1 MLVGGKRSLLITPLP
16 FLFFIIFCFLSDWI
30 RSDNTRRSQAPLAGD
45 FISFL
50 SFLEISRETS
60 GHLSGGISGG
70 FALKNGGGLLKPC
83 ESGMEC
89 GAGSNL
95 QNRAQNKK
103 PQTQVMSH
111 GTSVDQPSPKCCS
124 KTD

>member
-1 MLVGGKRSLLITPLP
+1 MDSLAN
-16 FLFFIIFCFLSDWI
+16 S
-30 RSDNTRRSQAPLAGD
+30 
-45 FISFL
+45 
-50 SFLEISRETS
+50 
-60 GHLSGGISGG
+60 
-70 FALKNGGGLLKPC
+70 GGLLKPC

-89 GAGSNL
+89 GAGSDL

-124 KTD
+124 KTE